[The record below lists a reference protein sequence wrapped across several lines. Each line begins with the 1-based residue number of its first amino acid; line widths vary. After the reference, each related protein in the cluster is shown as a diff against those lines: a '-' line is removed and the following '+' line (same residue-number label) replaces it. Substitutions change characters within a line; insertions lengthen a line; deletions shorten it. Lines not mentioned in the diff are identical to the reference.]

1 LSVRWWSGDLA
12 RDPEQ
17 RRWHPKPSV
26 IVVGNDRMFADAV
39 SVALERAG
47 YAVRD
52 LVEPSEEAIVVVEGE
67 GPEIV
72 LVEVSP
78 SGDGLSLGAR
88 IAADCRHETRVV
100 ALTQAEDEQLV
111 GRSVRMG
118 FRGYLTRSMTTDEF
132 VRSIDSIAEGH
143 IVVPRT
149 DPAPSGSAAAGP
161 LEVLTARERTVLTL
175 LVRGAT
181 SGEIAR
187 ELSVSDN
194 TVRTHMQNIFAKLG
208 VRSRVQAA
216 AIAVKHGMR

>member
-1 LSVRWWSGDLA
+1 M
-12 RDPEQ
+12 
-17 RRWHPKPSV
+17 
-26 IVVGNDRMFADAV
+26 VVGDDRMFADAI
-39 SVALERAG
+39 SVALHSAG
-47 YAVRD
+47 FVVPD
-52 LVEPSEEAIVVVEGE
+52 IVEPSEEAIVVVEGE

-88 IAADCRHETRVV
+88 IAADCGRATRVV

-111 GRSVRMG
+111 DRSVRMG
-118 FRGYLTRSMTTDEF
+118 FSGYLTRSMPTDEF
-132 VRSIDSIAEGH
+132 VRSIESIADGRV
-143 IVVPRT
+143 VVPSTGRPPD
-149 DPAPSGSAAAGP
+149 DPAQAGP
-161 LEVLTARERTVLTL
+161 LEVLTAREREVLTL

-216 AIAVKHGMR
+216 AIAVKHGVR